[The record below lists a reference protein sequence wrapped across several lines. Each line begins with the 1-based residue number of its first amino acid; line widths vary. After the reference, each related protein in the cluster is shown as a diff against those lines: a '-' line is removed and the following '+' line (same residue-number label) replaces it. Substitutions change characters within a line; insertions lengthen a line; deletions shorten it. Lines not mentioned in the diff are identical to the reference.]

1 MFNPL
6 KTQFFHPL
14 FTNLLYWARWA
25 HNPTLVGL
33 GYALWPYRDNYSKP
47 TCGMACFHFAFPWFN
62 HLHFVL
68 LKLLLLGLC
77 YPPLASSVKKQLLP
91 PKYNITR
98 IKKLEFGFFLK
109 ELGFCVSMQITS
121 PLLKFLWKIIKKGRR
136 QERYDCLWWTIK
148 KSLHCDLF

>member
-1 MFNPL
+1 M
-6 KTQFFHPL
+6 T
-14 FTNLLYWARWA
+14 
-25 HNPTLVGL
+25 
-33 GYALWPYRDNYSKP
+33 
-47 TCGMACFHFAFPWFN
+47 CFHFAFPWFN

-121 PLLKFLWKIIKKGRR
+121 PLLKFL
-136 QERYDCLWWTIK
+136 
-148 KSLHCDLF
+148 